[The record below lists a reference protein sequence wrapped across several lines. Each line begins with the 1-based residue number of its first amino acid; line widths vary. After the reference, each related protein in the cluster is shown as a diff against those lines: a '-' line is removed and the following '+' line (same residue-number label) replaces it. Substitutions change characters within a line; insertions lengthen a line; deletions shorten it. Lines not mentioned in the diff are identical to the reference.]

1 MVCTGDVLIV
11 QRGTIGKLVLVDRP
25 IGDATINPSMVII
38 RTHKVS
44 PRFVAYYLLSHSG
57 QRQILADTSTTG
69 VPMISQRQIESFLVP
84 LPPTKAEQEAI
95 AEALGDADALIESL
109 ERLVAKKRQL
119 KQGAMRELLTGKKRL
134 PGFSGKWEVKRLGT
148 IGDISSA
155 GVDKKSRPGETPIR
169 LVNYLDVYRKDFL
182 YSDDP
187 CQWVTAPPL
196 QARRCSV
203 KKGDVFFTP
212 SSETRDDIGISAV
225 AMEDIPD
232 AAYSYHV
239 VRLRLTEQWDLRF
252 RNYAFKTRAFLDQ
265 AETLCDGSGTR
276 YVISQDKFKGM
287 TVNVPCI
294 REQTAIA
301 TILFDMDAEIAG
313 LETKLAKTRQLKQG
327 MMQELL
333 TGRIRLV

>member
-1 MVCTGDVLIV
+1 
-11 QRGTIGKLVLVDRP
+11 
-25 IGDATINPSMVII
+25 
-38 RTHKVS
+38 
-44 PRFVAYYLLSHSG
+44 
-57 QRQILADTSTTG
+57 
-69 VPMISQRQIESFLVP
+69 
-84 LPPTKAEQEAI
+84 
-95 AEALGDADALIESL
+95 
-109 ERLVAKKRQL
+109 
-119 KQGAMRELLTGKKRL
+119 
-134 PGFSGKWEVKRLGT
+134 
-148 IGDISSA
+148 
-155 GVDKKSRPGETPIR
+155 
-169 LVNYLDVYRKDFL
+169 
-182 YSDDP
+182 
-187 CQWVTAPPL
+187 
-196 QARRCSV
+196 
-203 KKGDVFFTP
+203 
-212 SSETRDDIGISAV
+212 
-225 AMEDIPD
+225 MEDIPD